1 MKILLIYANKNR
13 FLAPAPLGLA
23 MVADSVNA
31 LHDVEFMDF
40 MFEDNPEQKALC
52 YIQRHKPDLIG
63 ISIRILDSQD
73 SRNTQNPIV
82 ELKRFIEEIRHV
94 SQAPIVLGGTA
105 FTTFPA
111 EMLEF
116 LSADYGIAGQGE
128 KVFPLFVRGI
138 ERGMLNEHQAGLV
151 FRKNGKVITNPS
163 VIEGYPDSFTPARV
177 YYNPQLYAR
186 TYWPGIV
193 LIKSGCPF
201 SCVYCD
207 NHITAGREFKLR
219 SPEAIVEE
227 LKYQV
232 HKLNTRVFHLSD
244 PCFNTPL
251 DYAKM
256 VLEGIIKSNLKIVA
270 MTTCRPDNLDGE
282 IIVLMKRAGIIFV
295 GLGADTLSQTML
307 ENYQKGFSIEHV
319 EQSCRLLQKGKLG
332 YMLECVFG
340 GPGETL
346 ETLEESFNFL
356 DKVRPS
362 LTLVYAGLRI
372 LPDTGLYQI
381 ALNEGVIQSRSDLLL
396 PTYYFSPYI
405 DKDDIYRRI
414 DAYNKRYGYRNAR
427 MARVFARKYVR
438 LWLGRGQ

>member
-13 FLAPAPLGLA
+13 FLAPVPLGLA

-40 MFEDNPEQKALC
+40 MFEDNPEQKAV
-52 YIQRHKPDLIG
+52 RHVQKHQPDLIG
-63 ISIRILDSQD
+63 ISVRILDSQD
-73 SRNTQNPIV
+73 SRSTQNPIV
-82 ELKRFIEEIRHV
+82 ELKRFIGEIRHV
-94 SQAPIVLGGTA
+94 SQAPIVLGGAA

-116 LSADYGIAGQGE
+116 LAADYGIAGQGE
-128 KVFPLFVRGI
+128 KVFPFFVTGI
-138 ERGMLNEHQAGLV
+138 KRGMVEESLAGLV
-151 FRKNGKVITNPS
+151 FRKDGKVVKNAAI
-163 VIEGYPDSFTPARV
+163 IEGYPDSFTPASV
-177 YYNPQLYAR
+177 YYNPQLYTR

-201 SCVYCD
+201 HCVYCD

-219 SPEAIVEE
+219 SPEVIVEE
-227 LKYQV
+227 LEYQV

-270 MTTCRPDNLDGE
+270 MTTCRPGNLDE
-282 IIVLMKRAGIIFV
+282 ELVVLMKRAGIIFV

-307 ENYQKGFSIEHV
+307 ENYQKGFTIEHV

-362 LTLVYAGLRI
+362 LTLLYAGLRI

-381 ALNEGVIQSRSDLLL
+381 ALNEGVIQSRSDLLF
-396 PTYYFSPYI
+396 PKYYFSQHI

-414 DAYNKRYGYRNAR
+414 DAYNKRYGYRNTR
-427 MARVFARKYVR
+427 MTRVFARKYVR
-438 LWLGRGQ
+438 LWFGRGR